1 MDRTLLKRDWLT
13 ESVILALPSM
23 STIISKDTQKKA
35 DRSYTSRRA
44 ANWNKA
50 SLKCGQGIRLGMIDG
65 SVDTKHPTF
74 KGSNLKYRSFH
85 LKGQT
90 AGAIRHGT
98 AVANVMI
105 GNWRWG
111 GLLPKANLFAANVFH
126 KRKKGKSRA
135 STKSVL
141 LAINWLTKLR
151 VDVINFSIG
160 GSYNSLIAH
169 AIEKAHKSGIILI
182 ASAGNSEPFTKKKSY
197 PAAYKQ
203 AVAIAASDRFN
214 RTAKFSSAGSYVE
227 FTAPGVRIWTAVP
240 GGGRAMSGTSFSAP
254 IVSSLVAAALKTEGI
269 QDLESV
275 RGYLRSHAKDRG
287 KEGWDKYTG
296 WGIVGIKPLC

>member
-1 MDRTLLKRDWLT
+1 
-13 ESVILALPSM
+13 M

-98 AVANVMI
+98 AVANV
-105 GNWRWG
+105 
-111 GLLPKANLFAANVFH
+111 FH

-160 GSYNSLIAH
+160 GCYNSLIAH